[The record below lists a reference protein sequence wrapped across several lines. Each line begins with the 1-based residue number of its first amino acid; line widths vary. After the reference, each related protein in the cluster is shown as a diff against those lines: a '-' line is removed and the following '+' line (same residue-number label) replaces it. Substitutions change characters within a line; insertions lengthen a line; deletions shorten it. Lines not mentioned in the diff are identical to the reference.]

1 MSYVLLIVKIIIIVN
16 SIIAIWTVFKYPRNI
31 TTTWAWLLTLVFLPV
46 FGFFLYSFLG
56 RGIDKNSKQLI
67 QSATLSDS
75 QKNDINFAIKTSENR
90 LESSN
95 DVFSHYLTTTEN
107 IIFTENNKVNFFY
120 NGKDKF
126 NNLFKD
132 LRLARD
138 TIHVEY
144 YSFFDDNIG
153 RQFLAILELKAK
165 EGVKV
170 RLLYDPWGSG
180 GLRKKFFNKLV
191 NNGGKVLPF
200 ITSKNFITK
209 RRLNYHLHRKIV
221 VIDGTVSW
229 TGGFNV
235 GDQYMGLSKK
245 FGFWRDTHGR
255 IFGYGTHIIQET
267 FIKDWN
273 ASITQEDDYIE
284 CNSLLFPEISSGNF
298 EKKVKIYTLS
308 SGPDSN
314 RHTIRNAFVQIIM
327 SAKKLIWIQSPYLV
341 PDDTIYTALVIALQK
356 GVSVK
361 IMIPNMPDHPFIF
374 RATQYYAN
382 LLHQEGAEIYFYNKG
397 FIHAKTIV
405 IDDNISVFGSTNQ
418 DVRSYELNFEISS
431 FIDDDQ
437 INQEF
442 KRQYQLDE
450 NDSILLTDAMIKSQS
465 HWLTFKQHFSRL
477 ISPIL

>member
-1 MSYVLLIVKIIIIVN
+1 MNYVLLIIKIIILIN
-16 SIIAIWTVFKYPRNI
+16 SIIALWTVFKKQRTI
-31 TTTWAWLLTLVFLPV
+31 STTWAWLLTLIIFPICGFL
-46 FGFFLYSFLG
+46 LYSFLG
-56 RGIDKNSKQLI
+56 RGIDNKSKKIIKQ
-67 QSATLSDS
+67 ATIPDN
-75 QKNDINFAIKTSENR
+75 QKNYINSSIKAYEKR
-90 LESSN
+90 LESR
-95 DVFSHYLTTTEN
+95 DGVFSQYLMTTEN
-107 IIFTENNKVNFFY
+107 VIFTQNNKISFYY

-126 NNLFKD
+126 DRLFKD
-132 LRLARD
+132 LYNAKE

-144 YSFFDDNIG
+144 YSFFNDNIG
-153 RQFLAILELKAK
+153 RKFVSILEMKAK
-165 EGVKV
+165 EGVKI
-170 RLLYDPWGSG
+170 RLIYDPWGSG
-180 GLRKKFFNKLV
+180 GNHKEFFKKLIS
-191 NNGGKVLPF
+191 NGGIVIPF

-221 VIDGTVSW
+221 VIDGMISW

-235 GDQYMGLSKK
+235 GDQYMGHSKK

-273 ASITQEDDYIE
+273 ASISNKEYFIKY
-284 CNSLLFPEISSGNF
+284 SKLLFPEISSAYFDN
-298 EKKVKIYTLS
+298 KIKIYTLS

-314 RHTIRNAFVQIIM
+314 RYTIRNAFLQVFM
-327 SAKKLIWIQSPYLV
+327 SAKKLIWIQTPYLV
-341 PDDTIYTALVIALQK
+341 PDDAIYTAISVALQK

-382 LLHQEGAEIYFYNKG
+382 LLHKEGAEIYLYDKG

-405 IDDNISVFGSTNQ
+405 IDDRISIFGSTNQ

-431 FIDDDQ
+431 FIDDEN

-442 KRQYQLDE
+442 KNQYKLDID
-450 NDSILLTDAMIKSQS
+450 NSKLLTDAMINEQNI
-465 HWLTFKQHFSRL
+465 WLKFKQHFSRL

>member
-1 MSYVLLIVKIIIIVN
+1 MSYVLLIVKIIIIIN
-16 SIIAIWTVFKYPRNI
+16 SIIAIWTVFKHPRNI

-46 FGFFLYSFLG
+46 FGFFLYAFLG
-56 RGIDKNSKQLI
+56 RGIDKKSKQLI

-107 IIFTENNKVNFFY
+107 VIFTENNKVNFFY

-221 VIDGTVSW
+221 VIDGIVSW

-382 LLHQEGAEIYFYNKG
+382 LLHQEGAEIYFYNQG

-465 HWLTFKQHFSRL
+465 HWLTFKQHVSRL